1 MSGSA
6 GDEAADRAKSRRRLL
21 TLAEFVAVA
30 GLLVAALTLYLN
42 WSQRRSDADDRAA
55 AASAQRNE
63 RARLDLTAT
72 VESDGRRLALR
83 DPNHDLQDVAIE
95 FPTKSGIS
103 RQAPVGDP
111 VIEAEPIAGPILA
124 LTDGQADTKEGR
136 LPVLITARYWD
147 GDTAR
152 TVTGLYDVIWS
163 THGRLLRGR
172 TLRLEG
178 LRLKDRAGTKAKL
191 DAAWA
196 AKRG

>member
-111 VIEAEPIAGPILA
+111 VIEAEPITGPILA
-124 LTDGQADTKEGR
+124 LTDGQADTREGR

-191 DAAWA
+191 DAAWT

>member
-1 MSGSA
+1 MSQSA

-21 TLAEFVAVA
+21 SLAEFVAVA

-42 WSQRRSDADDRAA
+42 WSQRRSDAADKAA

-72 VESDGRRLALR
+72 VEGDGRRLALR
-83 DPNHDLQDVAIE
+83 DPNHDLQDVTID
-95 FPTKSGIS
+95 FPAKSGIA

-111 VIEAEPIAGPILA
+111 VIDAGPIADPILA

-136 LPVLITARYWD
+136 LPVLITTRYWD

-152 TVTGLYDVIWS
+152 TASGLYDVIWS

-178 LRLKDRAGTKAKL
+178 LRLRDRHGTMAKL
-191 DAAWA
+191 NAAWA
-196 AKRG
+196 TKRG

>member
-1 MSGSA
+1 MNDRA

-21 TLAEFVAVA
+21 SLAEFVAVA

-42 WSQRRSDADDRAA
+42 WSQRRSDAADKAA

-72 VESDGRRLALR
+72 VENEGRRLALR
-83 DPNHDLQDVAIE
+83 DPNHDLQDVAID
-95 FPTKSGIS
+95 FPTKSGIA

-111 VIEAEPIAGPILA
+111 VIEAGPIADPILA
-124 LTDGQADTKEGR
+124 LTDGQTDTKEGR
-136 LPVLITARYWD
+136 LPVLITVRYWD

-178 LRLKDRAGTKAKL
+178 LRLKDRNGTPAKL

>member
-1 MSGSA
+1 MSESA

-72 VESDGRRLALR
+72 VESDGRRLAVR

-103 RQAPVGDP
+103 RQAPVGDL
-111 VIEAEPIAGPILA
+111 VIEAEPITRPILA

>member
-124 LTDGQADTKEGR
+124 LTDGQADTREGR

-191 DAAWA
+191 DAAWT

>member
-1 MSGSA
+1 MSGPA
-6 GDEAADRAKSRRRLL
+6 GDDAADRAKSRRRLL

-42 WSQRRSDADDRAA
+42 WSQRRSDAADRAS

-83 DPNHDLQDVAIE
+83 DPNHDLQDVTID
-95 FPTKSGIS
+95 FPTKSGIA
-103 RQAPVGDP
+103 RQTPVGDP
-111 VIEAEPIAGPILA
+111 VIEAEPISGPMLA

-136 LPVLITARYWD
+136 LPVLITTRYWD

-178 LRLKDRAGTKAKL
+178 LRLTDRVGTKAKL
-191 DAAWA
+191 DAAWTR
-196 AKRG
+196 KRG

>member
-1 MSGSA
+1 MSASA

-42 WSQRRSDADDRAA
+42 WSQRRNDAADKAA

-72 VESDGRRLALR
+72 VEGDGRRLALR
-83 DPNHDLQDVAIE
+83 DPNHDLQDVTID
-95 FPTKSGIS
+95 FPRKSGIG
-103 RQAPVGDP
+103 RQAPIGDP
-111 VIEAEPIAGPILA
+111 AIEAEPIAGPILA

-136 LPVLITARYWD
+136 LPVLVTTRYWD

-152 TVTGLYDVIWS
+152 TVTGLYDLIWS

-178 LRLKDRAGTKAKL
+178 LRLRDRNGTTAKL

>member
-111 VIEAEPIAGPILA
+111 VIEAEPITGPILA
-124 LTDGQADTKEGR
+124 LTDGQADTREGR

>member
-111 VIEAEPIAGPILA
+111 VIEAEPITGPVLA
-124 LTDGQADTKEGR
+124 LTDGQADTREGR

>member
-1 MSGSA
+1 MSESA

-72 VESDGRRLALR
+72 VESDGRRLAVR

>member
-1 MSGSA
+1 MSASA

-42 WSQRRSDADDRAA
+42 WSQRRNDAADKAA

-72 VESDGRRLALR
+72 VEGDGRRLALR
-83 DPNHDLQDVAIE
+83 DPNHDLQDVTID
-95 FPTKSGIS
+95 FPRKSGIG
-103 RQAPVGDP
+103 RQAPIGDP
-111 VIEAEPIAGPILA
+111 AIEAEPIAGPILA
-124 LTDGQADTKEGR
+124 LTVGQADTKEGR
-136 LPVLITARYWD
+136 LPVLVTTRYWD

-152 TVTGLYDVIWS
+152 TVTGLYDLIWS

-178 LRLKDRAGTKAKL
+178 LRLRDRNGTTAKL

>member
-72 VESDGRRLALR
+72 VKSDGRRLALR

-95 FPTKSGIS
+95 FPTKAGIS

-124 LTDGQADTKEGR
+124 LTDGQADTREGR

-191 DAAWA
+191 DAAWT

>member
-1 MSGSA
+1 MSASA

-42 WSQRRSDADDRAA
+42 WSQRRNDAADKAA
-55 AASAQRNE
+55 AASAQRDE

-72 VESDGRRLALR
+72 VEGDGRRLVLR
-83 DPNHDLQDVAIE
+83 DPNHDLQDVTID
-95 FPTKSGIS
+95 FPKKSGIG
-103 RQAPVGDP
+103 RQAPIGDP
-111 VIEAEPIAGPILA
+111 AIEAEPIAGPILA

-136 LPVLITARYWD
+136 LPVLVTTRYWD

-152 TVTGLYDVIWS
+152 TVTGLYDLIWS

-178 LRLKDRAGTKAKL
+178 LRLRDRNGTIAKL

>member
-1 MSGSA
+1 MSEPA
-6 GDEAADRAKSRRRLL
+6 GKEAAERAKSRRRLL

-30 GLLVAALTLYLN
+30 GLMVAALTLYLN
-42 WSQRRSDADDRAA
+42 WSQRRSDAEDKAVT
-55 AASAQRNE
+55 ASAQRQE

-72 VESDGRRLALR
+72 VEGDGRRLLLR
-83 DPNHDLQDVAIE
+83 DPNHDLQDVAID
-95 FPTKSGIS
+95 FPKASGIG

-111 VIEAEPIAGPILA
+111 AIEAEPIAGPILA
-124 LTDGQADTKEGR
+124 LTDGKADTREGR
-136 LPVLITARYWD
+136 LPTLITVRYWD

-152 TVTGLYDVIWS
+152 TVTGLYDIIWS

-178 LRLKDRAGTKAKL
+178 LRLRDRNGTTAKL

-196 AKRG
+196 ARRG

>member
-30 GLLVAALTLYLN
+30 GLMVAALTLYLN

-111 VIEAEPIAGPILA
+111 VIEAEPIAGPILT

-178 LRLKDRAGTKAKL
+178 LRLKDRVGTKAKL

-196 AKRG
+196 AKRS

>member
-30 GLLVAALTLYLN
+30 GLCVAALTLYLN
-42 WSQRRSDADDRAA
+42 WSQRRSDAADRAA
-55 AASAQRNE
+55 TANAQRSE

-72 VESDGRRLALR
+72 AEGDGRRLALR
-83 DPNHDLQDVAIE
+83 DPNHDLQEVSIV
-95 FPTKSGIS
+95 FPTRSGIG
-103 RQAPVGDP
+103 RQVPVGDP
-111 VIEAEPIAGPILA
+111 VVEAEPIARPILA
-124 LTDGQADTKEGR
+124 MTDGQADTKEGR
-136 LPVLITARYWD
+136 LPVLITTRYWD

-152 TVTGLYDVIWS
+152 TATGLYDVIWS
-163 THGRLLRGR
+163 THGRWLRGR

-178 LRLKDRAGTKAKL
+178 LRLKDRNGTTAKL

-196 AKRG
+196 AIKR

>member
-124 LTDGQADTKEGR
+124 LTDGQADTREGR

>member
-6 GDEAADRAKSRRRLL
+6 GNQAAERARSRRRLL
-21 TLAEFVAVA
+21 TLAELVAVA

-42 WSQRRSDADDRAA
+42 WSQRRSDAADRAA
-55 AASAQRNE
+55 VASAQRHE
-63 RARLDLTAT
+63 RARLDLIAT
-72 VESDGRRLALR
+72 VEEDGRRLLLR
-83 DPNHDLQDVAIE
+83 DPNHDLQDVAIG
-95 FPTKSGIS
+95 FPGKTGIA

-111 VIEAEPIAGPILA
+111 VIDAGPIAEPILA
-124 LTDGQADTKEGR
+124 LTDGQSDTKEGR

-147 GDTAR
+147 GDSAR
-152 TVTGLYDVIWS
+152 TTSGLYDLIWS

-178 LRLKDRAGTKAKL
+178 IRLKDRNGTPAKL

-196 AKRG
+196 AKSG